1 MRIILEHQ
9 NQVTSEMASLSIVQR
24 VLFLCAVCQRQ
35 IPVYEKFSAGHSWEN
50 HAELQVL
57 MNDCWDWAVSLGKV
71 NKPSEPIPEKFI
83 DIEFEQSSSGLA
95 VEAFSSV
102 EYLVYLIV
110 SESSDAS
117 APPVEYAFTILDS
130 YLYEK
135 LELPV
140 SKEGDQLVDSSELVV
155 QEMKRQNEQL
165 SMVSSID
172 WQLEDWTKFRKEVEI
187 QSLLK

>member
-9 NQVTSEMASLSIVQR
+9 NQVASDMANLSIVQR

-35 IPVYEKFSAGHSWEN
+35 ISVYEKFSAGHSWDN
-50 HAELQVL
+50 HAELKVL
-57 MNDCWDWAVSLGKV
+57 MNDCWDWAVSLGKAS
-71 NKPSEPIPEKFI
+71 KPSEPIPEQFI
-83 DIEFEQSSSGLA
+83 DIDFDQSSSGLA

-102 EYLVYLIV
+102 EYLAYLIV
-110 SESSDAS
+110 SESSDVS
-117 APPVEYAFTILDS
+117 VPPVEYAFTILDS

-140 SKEGDQLVDSSELVV
+140 SKEGDQLVDTSELVV

-172 WQLEDWTKFRKEVEI
+172 WQLEDWTNFRKEVEI
-187 QSLLK
+187 QSLLN